1 MFCEI
6 VFPIPL
12 HKKYI
17 YSLPQ
22 QIVESFSVNE
32 EKKLVGY
39 RAIVD
44 FGNQKNVVGVIVNIK
59 KETNFDKNIK
69 PVKNVVDPE
78 PLFSKEQLEFA
89 EQLVDKYLVPLGLV
103 LYQFFPYDEK
113 VKFEQGVIATQEK
126 KVSLKV
132 DEKYINFCKNKKLL
146 VFSDI
151 NEKFLFYI
159 NVVFDVINKDRQL
172 IVLFPSNEY
181 LVDFWKFLLKNVD
194 DKSAIW
200 LKSKIMLYTGELPV
214 TERYKVW
221 HLVKN
226 KRINIILATR
236 IGAFLPFENVTNII
250 IDEADSLGYR
260 NQEVPMYHACDIV
273 KERIK
278 NYRILLNYT
287 SFVPSVVLYFKN
299 KKNVKFIK
307 SDSNLTEIAIVKGKL
322 KKIILENIYKF
333 KQTVI
338 VFPYKG
344 YARYCVCTLCKH
356 RVPIKKIT
364 VERFICPKCGSKYYE
379 LKGTGIQKFIQKL
392 YDVDKSLTIEYID
405 STLNEKKIEKIIDR
419 FNNEKID
426 VLVAT
431 PLLFN
436 YLYRISFANVK
447 SVYFSCLDSLIY
459 SGSYLSYENV
469 FKLVALCRVL
479 FSSYKNKGEIYLE
492 IFHQKEYDEILLSEL
507 KTFYEKEL
515 EIRKELCFPPFSE
528 IVKIVVVSK
537 EKNKIERILSMFK
550 EIKFVYLVKDIINE
564 NNLYKGEILI
574 RLEKN
579 FDTQIRQIKNLV
591 LPQMDFRYDK
601 IYIEYNPVL

>member
-1 MFCEI
+1 
-6 VFPIPL
+6 
-12 HKKYI
+12 
-17 YSLPQ
+17 
-22 QIVESFSVNE
+22 
-32 EKKLVGY
+32 
-39 RAIVD
+39 
-44 FGNQKNVVGVIVNIK
+44 
-59 KETNFDKNIK
+59 
-69 PVKNVVDPE
+69 
-78 PLFSKEQLEFA
+78 
-89 EQLVDKYLVPLGLV
+89 
-103 LYQFFPYDEK
+103 
-113 VKFEQGVIATQEK
+113 
-126 KVSLKV
+126 
-132 DEKYINFCKNKKLL
+132 
-146 VFSDI
+146 
-151 NEKFLFYI
+151 
-159 NVVFDVINKDRQL
+159 
-172 IVLFPSNEY
+172 
-181 LVDFWKFLLKNVD
+181 
-194 DKSAIW
+194 
-200 LKSKIMLYTGELPV
+200 
-214 TERYKVW
+214 
-221 HLVKN
+221 
-226 KRINIILATR
+226 
-236 IGAFLPFENVTNII
+236 
-250 IDEADSLGYR
+250 
-260 NQEVPMYHACDIV
+260 
-273 KERIK
+273 
-278 NYRILLNYT
+278 LLNYT

-307 SDSNLTEIAIVKGKL
+307 NDNNLTEIAIVKGKL

-338 VFPYKG
+338 IFPYKG

-436 YLYRISFANVK
+436 YLYRISFVNVK

-479 FSSYKNKGEIYLE
+479 FNSYKNKGEIYLE

-515 EIRKELCFPPFSE
+515 EIRKELCFPPFCE

-550 EIKFVYLVKDIINE
+550 EIKSVYLVKDIINE

-579 FDTQIRQIKNLV
+579 FDTQIRKIKTLV

>member
-69 PVKNVVDPE
+69 PVKNVIDTE

-172 IVLFPSNEY
+172 IVLFSSNEY

-226 KRINIILATR
+226 KQINIILATR

-273 KERIK
+273 KERVK

-307 SDSNLTEIAIVKGKL
+307 SDDNLTEIAIVKGKL

-338 VFPYKG
+338 IFPYKG

-479 FSSYKNKGEIYLE
+479 FNSYKNKGEIYLE
-492 IFHQKEYDEILLSEL
+492 IFYQKEYDGILLSEL

-515 EIRKELCFPPFSE
+515 EIRKELCFPPFCE

-550 EIKFVYLVKDIINE
+550 EIKSVYSVKDIINE

-579 FDTQIRQIKNLV
+579 FDTQIGQIKNLV
-591 LPQMDFRYDK
+591 LPQMNFRYDK
-601 IYIEYNPVL
+601 IYIEYDPVL

>member
-22 QIVESFSVNE
+22 QIVEAFSVNE

-69 PVKNVVDPE
+69 PVKNVIDTE

-89 EQLVDKYLVPLGLV
+89 EQLVDKYLVSLGLV

-113 VKFEQGVIATQEK
+113 VKFEQGVISTQEK

-172 IVLFPSNEY
+172 IVLFSSNEY

-226 KRINIILATR
+226 KQINIILATR

-273 KERIK
+273 KERVK

-307 SDSNLTEIAIVKGKL
+307 SDNNLTEIAIVKGKL

-338 VFPYKG
+338 IFPYKG

-436 YLYRISFANVK
+436 YLYRISFENVK

-515 EIRKELCFPPFSE
+515 EIRKELCFPPFCE

-550 EIKFVYLVKDIINE
+550 EIKFVYLVKDIING